1 MLFITNRHLN
11 EGKESVE
18 DRSVTFNMEDNE
30 PAVSVFFCE
39 RKGNGKYVELMSARF
54 FEKLRRMKCKQIL
67 LYIHGFNNFPEGKN
81 QIFER
86 AEAMQN
92 MISIRDNIIV
102 IPMIW
107 PCDNDLG
114 IILDYW
120 DDQKSAEASSAG
132 FARVLGLFLK
142 WRDKQDDACTVRIN
156 MLAHSMGNRVL
167 RYTLASWA
175 NDFGSV
181 PLIFRNVFLA
191 AADIANES
199 LEPDE
204 EGGQIAESARNVV
217 VYHASDDLALRSSK
231 VTNLKNKVVSRRL
244 GHSGPEDMKKVRDNV
259 YSVDCDDF
267 NNTYDKP
274 MGHSYFLTDPKGK
287 DGVVFKH
294 MLDAITTGRVQAD
307 SGNRLILDKTSLQ
320 KKKKLKEK
328 LKAKPGENPKN
339 KYGDFFNY
347 GGITGKFTSSSFLA
361 SHRIFLWNPGFE
373 ERKDHGRESTHHT
386 YPGM

>member
-1 MLFITNRHLN
+1 MLFITNRHFN
-11 EGKESVE
+11 EGKKSVAG
-18 DRSVTFNMEDNE
+18 RKVTFDLEDNE

-39 RKGNGKYVELMSARF
+39 RGGKGKYVELMSAGF
-54 FEKLRRMKCKQIL
+54 FQKLWDMKCKQIL

-86 AEAMQN
+86 AGTMQN
-92 MISIRDNIIV
+92 MIPAGDKVLV

-114 IILDYW
+114 IVKDYW

-142 WRDKQDDACTVRIN
+142 WRDEKTDPLNPCTVRIN

-167 RYTLASWA
+167 RYSLASWV
-175 NDFGSV
+175 NDYGSV

-204 EGGQIAESARNVV
+204 AGGHIAESARNVV

-231 VTNLKNKVVSRRL
+231 VSNLKNKVVSRRL
-244 GHSGPEDMKKVRDNV
+244 GHSGPEDMDKVRDNV

-287 DGVVFKH
+287 DGAVFKH
-294 MLDAITTGRVQAD
+294 MIQAMKTGRVQTEAD
-307 SGNRLILDKTSLQ
+307 NRLILRKNYAPKTWKSR
-320 KKKKLKEK
+320 
-328 LKAKPGENPKN
+328 
-339 KYGDFFNY
+339 
-347 GGITGKFTSSSFLA
+347 S
-361 SHRIFLWNPGFE
+361 
-373 ERKDHGRESTHHT
+373 
-386 YPGM
+386 

>member
-1 MLFITNRHLN
+1 MLFITNRHFN
-11 EGKESVE
+11 EGKQSEAG
-18 DRSVTFNMEDNE
+18 RKVTFNMEDNE
-30 PAVSVFFCE
+30 PAVSVFFCR
-39 RKGNGKYVELMSARF
+39 RKSKGKYVELMSKNF
-54 FEKLRRMKCKQIL
+54 FQQLRDLKKTNKCDHIL

-86 AEAMQN
+86 AKAMQK
-92 MISIRDNIIV
+92 MIPASDKTLV

-107 PCDNDLG
+107 PCEG
-114 IILDYW
+114 GKRIVKKYW

-132 FARVLGLFLK
+132 FARVLGLFLD
-142 WRDKQDDACTVRIN
+142 WRDINSGDTETDNGEIKPSDPCTVRIN

-175 NDFGSV
+175 NDFGAV

-217 VYHASDDLALRSSK
+217 VYYASDDLALRSSK

-244 GHSGPEDMKKVRDNV
+244 GHSGPEDMEKVRNNV

-267 NNTYDKP
+267 NNTYDRP
-274 MGHSYFLTDPKGK
+274 MGHSYFLADPKGK

-294 MLDAITTGRVQAD
+294 MLDAITTGRVQ
-307 SGNRLILDKTSLQ
+307 SNPEHRLILDKNFTP
-320 KKKKLKEK
+320 KTR
-328 LKAKPGENPKN
+328 KAKIKS
-339 KYGDFFNY
+339 K
-347 GGITGKFTSSSFLA
+347 TK
-361 SHRIFLWNPGFE
+361 W
-373 ERKDHGRESTHHT
+373 
-386 YPGM
+386 

>member
-1 MLFITNRHLN
+1 MLFITNRHFN

-18 DRSVTFNMEDNE
+18 DRTVTFNMEDND

-39 RKGNGKYVELMSARF
+39 RSGKGKYVELMSKNF
-54 FEKLRRMKCKQIL
+54 FQQLRDLKKVKKCDHIL

-86 AEAMQN
+86 AETMQK
-92 MISIRDNIIV
+92 MIPASDKTLV

-107 PCDNDLG
+107 PCDNDKG
-114 IILDYW
+114 IVKDYW

-132 FARVLGLFLK
+132 FARVLGLFLN
-142 WRDKQDDACTVRIN
+142 WRDNKTKDKEDDSNNTGEKETKAPEPCTVRIN

-181 PLIFRNVFLA
+181 PMIFRNVFLA

-267 NNTYDKP
+267 NNTYDMP
-274 MGHSYFLTDPKGK
+274 MGHSYFLNDPKGK

-294 MLDAITTGRVQAD
+294 MLEAIITGRVQVD
-307 SGNRLILDKTSLQ
+307 SEHRLILDENFTAKAR
-320 KKKKLKEK
+320 
-328 LKAKPGENPKN
+328 KAKSKT
-339 KYGDFFNY
+339 K
-347 GGITGKFTSSSFLA
+347 
-361 SHRIFLWNPGFE
+361 
-373 ERKDHGRESTHHT
+373 RKAKA
-386 YPGM
+386 

>member
-1 MLFITNRHLN
+1 MI
-11 EGKESVE
+11 
-18 DRSVTFNMEDNE
+18 
-30 PAVSVFFCE
+30 PASD
-39 RKGNGKYVELMSARF
+39 KTL
-54 FEKLRRMKCKQIL
+54 
-67 LYIHGFNNFPEGKN
+67 
-81 QIFER
+81 
-86 AEAMQN
+86 
-92 MISIRDNIIV
+92 V

-107 PCDNDLG
+107 PCDNDKG
-114 IILDYW
+114 IVKDYW

-132 FARVLGLFLK
+132 FARVLGLFLN
-142 WRDKQDDACTVRIN
+142 WRDNKTKDKENDSNNTGEKETKAPEPCTVRIN

-181 PLIFRNVFLA
+181 PMIFRNVFLA

-267 NNTYDKP
+267 NNTYDMP
-274 MGHSYFLTDPKGK
+274 MGHSYFLNDPKGK

-294 MLDAITTGRVQAD
+294 MLEAIITGRVQVD
-307 SGNRLILDKTSLQ
+307 SEHRLILDENFTAKAR
-320 KKKKLKEK
+320 
-328 LKAKPGENPKN
+328 KAKSKT
-339 KYGDFFNY
+339 K
-347 GGITGKFTSSSFLA
+347 
-361 SHRIFLWNPGFE
+361 
-373 ERKDHGRESTHHT
+373 RKAKA
-386 YPGM
+386 